1 MKFVLEYMTSTGAFR
16 NMANMANPWFRI
28 FPPEEIA
35 EDPEFIGESGVKNM
49 PDRGAPAIA
58 YFMLMFTT
66 NLMKKIVIETNRYAR
81 SFIKTNMQR
90 INRCRHSRVH
100 QWIKTG
106 PLTINEFKGFLAA
119 IYNMGLN
126 KRPTLQCYWK
136 KGKQEYKWF
145 RKMFPRN
152 RFMIN
157 AYILYKKNSNNPR
170 PLSRLQFIHEVVE
183 SLSMEHMRD
192 RFPGQL
198 ENRKKEL
205 RRLANGKVKDCVVC
219 SYRSNGR
226 RKRSRLQCGRCLRG
240 VHSLCFNRHLVLCD
254 EQ

>member
-1 MKFVLEYMTSTGAFR
+1 MRRQETLVCAYRQNKRKPVRLVSTFCKAGVSPRGKPTA
-16 NMANMANPWFRI
+16 I
-28 FPPEEIA
+28 
-35 EDPEFIGESGVKNM
+35 ESYSKNM
-49 PDRGAPAIA
+49 GGVDRND
-58 YFMLMFTT
+58 MFTAFYNDERKT
-66 NLMKKIVIETNRYAR
+66 VKMWKKI
-81 SFIKTNMQR
+81 
-90 INRCRHSRVH
+90 
-100 QWIKTG
+100 
-106 PLTINEFKGFLAA
+106 
-119 IYNMGLN
+119 
-126 KRPTLQCYWK
+126 
-136 KGKQEYKWF
+136 
-145 RKMFPRN
+145 MFN
-152 RFMIN
+152 LFQRFMIN

-198 ENRKKEL
+198 ENRKKKL